1 MKISYNWL
9 QSYFAKKLPKPE
21 KVAEVLT
28 MHSFEVES
36 VEPLDIARGKR
47 DFVFNIDVL
56 PNRAHDCLSHY
67 GIAKELAAIMGI
79 SNFKFLISKKFPISK
94 ISKSVNLKVENQN
107 LCRRAMKRVVEGVK
121 IGESPKWLKER
132 LISIGQK
139 PINNIVDATNF
150 VIFELGQP
158 VHAFDF
164 DKLYGEQNKKDIVIK
179 NVPDKEK
186 IITLDD
192 KKYELDKDVVVISDT
207 QKSLDIAGIKGGKNS
222 GIEKNTKNL
231 VLSVCNF
238 DPINIRK
245 TSKKLGLVTD
255 ASIRFENGIT
265 PELAEKAMDR
275 MTEIILK
282 TAGGKVGPKIDFYPR
297 KPCKYVLGIHPMDVE
312 KNLGIHIPEKEIIDI
327 LKRLGFEIKKI
338 KPITNILKLAKSLK
352 GKPYKYGAS
361 VSFDA
366 PEFFD
371 CSSFTSYVF
380 SQSGVQIPRMTV
392 DQYFFGYAIAEQ
404 DIKPGDVVFSSSGNG
419 KIHYESKEFMKGS
432 KIKEGI
438 DHCGIYLGNGKIIH
452 ATRKNKEVV
461 IEDFKKSLS
470 FKNLRGIRRMIS
482 ENDDLLVIIV
492 PFERLDITIKEDLI
506 EEIARIYGYEKIPS
520 KLPEEVLIPATSNE
534 NYEYANLIRNILA
547 GAGFSEVYNYSFT
560 DKGDIEI
567 SNPIAKD
574 KNYLRSNL
582 LDGLNANIRENSR
595 YFKDI
600 KIFEIGKI
608 FPAGG
613 ETISL
618 AGAGLNTDFYE
629 IKGVVEMLLE
639 RLGLDDFYFAD
650 ASAEALAKADI
661 RVGNTS
667 IGHIDH
673 GAFEINFEMLVRM
686 ADEQMEYMPISR
698 YPAAQRDIAIF
709 IPFNTKVIEVMDIIE
724 NTAGELLVDTDL
736 FDIYENEE
744 RKSFAFHLIFQSQK
758 KTLTDKEINALMNKI
773 MDALDANPE
782 WEVRR

>member
-1 MKISYNWL
+1 MKVSYNWL
-9 QSYFAKKLPKPE
+9 QSFFSKKLPKPE

-28 MHSFEVES
+28 MHSFEVENI
-36 VEPLDIARGKR
+36 EKKGK

-56 PNRAHDCLSHY
+56 PNRAHDCLSHI
-67 GIAKELAAIMGI
+67 GIARELSVLLNSKLKTPARLRQKTKSLAGGQN
-79 SNFKFLISKKFPISK
+79 SKFKI
-94 ISKSVNLKVENQN
+94 NVEDST
-107 LCRRAMKRVVEGVK
+107 LCRRYVGRVIEELKVK
-121 IGESPKWLKER
+121 PSPKWIKEK
-132 LISIGQK
+132 LETISQK
-139 PINNIVDATNF
+139 SINNIVDATNYAML
-150 VIFELGQP
+150 ELGQP
-158 VHAFDF
+158 LHAFDA
-164 DKLYGEQNKKDIVIK
+164 DKVEGKIIVRKAKKG
-179 NVPDKEK
+179 EK
-186 IITLDD
+186 ITTLDNQNID
-192 KKYELDKDVVVISDT
+192 LDENILIIADE
-207 QKSLDIAGIKGGKNS
+207 KSPLAIAGIKGGKKAEVS
-222 GIEKNTKNL
+222 SKTKNIIL
-231 VLSVCNF
+231 EAANF
-238 DPINIRK
+238 EPINIRK
-245 TSKKLGLVTD
+245 TSKKINLSTESSL
-255 ASIRFENGIT
+255 RFENGIT

-275 MTEIILK
+275 LTEIILK
-282 TAGGKVGPKIDFYPR
+282 TAGGKVGPKVDFYHRRPG
-297 KPCKYVLGIHPMDVE
+297 KYVLGIHPMDVE

-366 PEFFD
+366 PKFFD

-380 SQSGVQIPRMTV
+380 SQSGVQIPRMSV
-392 DQYFFGYAIAEQ
+392 DQYLFGYAIAEQ
-404 DIKPGDVVFSSSGNG
+404 DIKPGDVIFSSSGNR
-419 KIHYESKEFMKGS
+419 KIHYESKEFMKGL

-438 DHCGIYLGNGKIIH
+438 DHCSIYLGNGKIIH
-452 ATRKNKEVV
+452 ATRKKGEVV
-461 IEDFKKSLS
+461 IEDIKKSPS
-470 FKNLRGIRRMIS
+470 FKNFRGIRRMIS
-482 ENDDLLVIIV
+482 ENDDLLVITA
-492 PFERLDITIKEDLI
+492 PFERLDIALKEDLI

-520 KLPEEVLIPATSNE
+520 KLPEEVLIPATANE
-534 NYEYANLIRNILA
+534 NYEYANLIRNILT
-547 GAGFSEVYNYSFT
+547 GAGFSEVYNYSFA
-560 DKGDIEI
+560 DKGDIKI

-613 ETISL
+613 ETIFL
-618 AGAGLNTDFYE
+618 AGAGLNINFYE

-639 RLGLDDFYFAD
+639 KLGLDDFYFQEHPD
-650 ASAEALAKADI
+650 KTADI
-661 RVGNTS
+661 RVRNTS

-709 IPFNTKVIEVMDIIE
+709 VPFNTKVIEVMDVIE

-758 KTLTDKEINALMNKI
+758 KTLTDKEINELMDKIFKALES
-773 MDALDANPE
+773 NPQ
-782 WEVRR
+782 WEVRK